1 MHKPEHGRIARVS
14 ALSLMLGLSGFGF
27 FGLQQFLAAYGLA
40 EGSWV
45 LTNVSGMDVTLSHAI
60 AAVLSLAMLLTSVWV
75 CLFHPKAGDF
85 LAEVEGEMRKSVW
98 PLNMEAKGFMDK
110 THELRMSSTVVVFV
124 VIFMAIVLACLDFG
138 FERLMRVVL

>member
-1 MHKPEHGRIARVS
+1 MHKPEHGRIARLS
-14 ALSLMLGLSGFGF
+14 ALGLMLGLSVFGY
-27 FGLQQFLAAYGLA
+27 FGLQQFFSAYGLA
-40 EGSWV
+40 EGSWI
-45 LTNVSGMDVTLSHAI
+45 LSTVSGMSITLAHLI
-60 AAVLSLAMLLTSVWV
+60 AGSIAVVMSGTSIWISLLSPR
-75 CLFHPKAGDF
+75 CGDF

-124 VIFMAIVLACLDFG
+124 VIFMAVVLACLDFG